1 VGDGGDPTER
11 TTYLIREGERI
22 LREYGNHPSF
32 VMMTLGN
39 ELDGDEAVM
48 RSMCDHFRALDP
60 RHLYSLGTHHHNDDP
75 HLTEGDDFW
84 VTSETG
90 PGKSVRGASF
100 QGRSP
105 GHVDNA
111 PASTLVNYEEA
122 LEDIP
127 IPVIAHEMAQYEV
140 YPDFSEIPKYTG
152 VTRARNLEIF
162 RDRLDAAGMLD
173 QAVDFFRASGALS
186 AICHRE
192 DVEAALRTRGFGG
205 FQMLD
210 LQDFSG
216 QGTALVGMLNVFME
230 SKGLISPEAWRRF
243 CCETVPLLGMAKYS
257 WTTGET
263 YSATISVAHYGPTD
277 LLNRRVVWRVT
288 DGDTVLA
295 EGATDPTVVPTGDV
309 TLLGSIAVSLEAVD
323 APRKLAVTLEVD
335 HTKYENHYDIWVYP
349 DDVREDAGPIV
360 VARSF
365 DERVAERLAGGT
377 SVLLLPE
384 LDRIRQSIA
393 PAFQSSFWC
402 WPMFRRVA
410 IQAGIEVAP
419 GTLGILCDPDH
430 PLFADFPTEFHSNWQ
445 WWRLVKA
452 GRPLILD
459 STPVSYRP
467 TVQVV
472 DNFARNHKLGLVC
485 EAKVG
490 AGRLLVCSIDLPAL
504 SDHPEARQLMAS
516 IVRYMKSTDFDPSD
530 ELTPAT
536 IASIV

>member
-1 VGDGGDPTER
+1 
-11 TTYLIREGERI
+11 
-22 LREYGNHPSF
+22 
-32 VMMTLGN
+32 
-39 ELDGDEAVM
+39 
-48 RSMCDHFRALDP
+48 
-60 RHLYSLGTHHHNDDP
+60 
-75 HLTEGDDFW
+75 
-84 VTSETG
+84 
-90 PGKSVRGASF
+90 
-100 QGRSP
+100 
-105 GHVDNA
+105 
-111 PASTLVNYEEA
+111 
-122 LEDIP
+122 
-127 IPVIAHEMAQYEV
+127 MAQYEV
-140 YPDFSEIPKYTG
+140 YPDYSEIPKYVG

-162 RDRLDAAGMLD
+162 RDRLEAAGMLD
-173 QAVDFFRASGALS
+173 QAADFFRASGALS

-230 SKGLISPEAWRRF
+230 SKGLIAPEAWRQF
-243 CCETVPLLGMAKYS
+243 CCETVPLLGMTKYT

-263 YSATISVAHYGPTD
+263 FSATISVAHYGPTD
-277 LLNRRVVWRVT
+277 LLNQRVVWRIA
-288 DGDTVLA
+288 DRDTVLA
-295 EGATDPTVVPTGDV
+295 EGASNPVVVPTGDV
-309 TLLGSIAVSLEAVD
+309 TLLGTIAVPLDRVD
-323 APRKLAVTLEVD
+323 PPRKLSVALGVD
-335 HTKYENHYDIWVYP
+335 CTKYENHYDIWVYP
-349 DDVREDAGPIV
+349 DDAREDSGPIV

-365 DERVAERLAGGT
+365 DEHVVEQLAGGA

-384 LDRIRQSIA
+384 LDRIRQSIG

-452 GRPLILD
+452 ARPLILD

-467 TVQVV
+467 AVQVV

-516 IVRYMKSTDFDPSD
+516 ILRYMKSSDFNPAD
-530 ELTPAT
+530 ELSAET